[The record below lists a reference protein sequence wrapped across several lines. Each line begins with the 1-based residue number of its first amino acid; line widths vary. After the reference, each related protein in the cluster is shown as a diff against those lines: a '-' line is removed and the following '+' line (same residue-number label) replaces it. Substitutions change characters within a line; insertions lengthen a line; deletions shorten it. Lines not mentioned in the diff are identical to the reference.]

1 MESKPM
7 SRRVYLD
14 HNASTPVHPEV
25 LAEMLPYF
33 SDVFG
38 NPSSIHGFGR
48 EAREGMDLARE
59 RVARFLKV
67 SSQEI
72 VFTSGGTE
80 SDNFA
85 VKGLALAKG
94 KGHLITSQVEHHAVL
109 RACRAL
115 EAQGFGLTGVGVDEF
130 GVVDPDEVR
139 RAIRPDTLA
148 ISIMHA
154 NSEVGTLQPI
164 GAIGRI
170 ARERGVP
177 FHVDAVQTFGKLP
190 LDVDALG
197 IDMLSFSAHKIYG
210 PKGAAG
216 LYIRKGTKMVAIQ
229 HGGEHER
236 RRRAG
241 TENVP
246 GIVGLGKA
254 VEVRGRDM
262 AEEAVRV
269 MSLRDLLWNGAR
281 QRIPEVRLNGHP
293 VERLPGT
300 ANIAFRHVESE
311 SIVLGLDLKGV
322 AVSAGSACTAGHVE
336 PSHVLVALGLPL
348 DWAMGAVRFSL
359 GRSTTADDIDYVVDC
374 LEPLVRKLRVALPA
388 GRAGGT
394 ARPSGITSSTRGT
407 PGPAA

>member
-1 MESKPM
+1 MT
-7 SRRVYLD
+7 RRVYLD

-25 LAEMLPYF
+25 VVAMLPYF
-33 SDVFG
+33 SEIYG
-38 NPSSIHGFGR
+38 NPSSVHGFGR
-48 EAREGMDLARE
+48 DARSAVDAARE
-59 RVARFLKV
+59 RVAGFLRV
-67 SSQEI
+67 RADEL

-80 SDNFA
+80 SDNFGL
-85 VKGLALAKG
+85 KGLALARG
-94 KGHLITSQVEHHAVL
+94 RGHVITSTIEHHAVL
-109 RACRAL
+109 RSAQAL
-115 EAQGFGLTGVGVDEF
+115 EAQGFAVTYLPVDQY
-130 GVVDPDEVR
+130 GMVDPDAVR
-139 RAIRPDTLA
+139 RALRPDTIA

-154 NSEVGTLQPI
+154 NSEVGTVQPVRAI
-164 GAIGRI
+164 GAI
-170 ARERGVP
+170 AREAGVP
-177 FHVDAVQTFGKLP
+177 FHVDAVQTFGKVP
-190 LDVDALG
+190 IDVHG
-197 IDMLSFSAHKIYG
+197 SSIDLLSFSGHKIYG
-210 PKGAAG
+210 PKGIAG

-246 GIVGLGKA
+246 GIAGLGKA

-269 MSLRDLLWNGAR
+269 MALRDLLWNGVR

-293 VERLPGT
+293 VERLAGT

-388 GRAGGT
+388 GRA
-394 ARPSGITSSTRGT
+394 
-407 PGPAA
+407 